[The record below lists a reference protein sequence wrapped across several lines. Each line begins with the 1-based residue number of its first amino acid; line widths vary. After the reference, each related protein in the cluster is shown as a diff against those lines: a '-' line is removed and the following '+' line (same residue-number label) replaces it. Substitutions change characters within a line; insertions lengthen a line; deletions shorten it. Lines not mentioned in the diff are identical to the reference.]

1 MSLTTVFCT
10 FSHQCCVLFQSDT
23 PSQLVYYSRPD
34 TEGPKLSDYSLSPVS
49 NPEELHEV
57 LSAALGQ
64 LGVVKKTRYLYLYGQ
79 TRIHLDQVEGLGNF
93 MELEVVLTP
102 DQTLEQGKKIAD
114 ELMQKLEISERDLI
128 SGAYLDQLI

>member
-1 MSLTTVFCT
+1 M
-10 FSHQCCVLFQSDT
+10 
-23 PSQLVYYSRPD
+23 YYSRPD